1 MGGSIVVWLTFCLT
15 GLDSTKLVKLLNKA
29 VECKLVKQEVSYSY
43 EVSEY
48 SVIIINSLIRI
59 VDLSKLMVFIK
70 LYFYS
75 TR

>member
-43 EVSEY
+43 EVS
-48 SVIIINSLIRI
+48 IL
-59 VDLSKLMVFIK
+59 
-70 LYFYS
+70 
-75 TR
+75 